1 MGSSSPENPS
11 TPPPPLEVPT
21 KESLSDSSS
30 DTSSTCSASGI
41 KELMLLDLTKFE
53 KVMPA
58 TIPEAGDF
66 FDVNVTLA
74 ASPSNFTVQPWQN
87 TTQLET
93 FQSGLNAF
101 YSKPQNQYVRPLTQI
116 DVAQGDKFY
125 AGQHMDG
132 KWYRVKV
139 NATIDEVTVAA
150 KIVDFGDFT
159 MIPLE
164 SLQPLW
170 PQFRN
175 LPMQAISAGLADIV
189 ATNGD
194 WSTEDTIWFPER
206 VVNSQFVTKIRDV
219 TYDPL
224 DDNVRISVS
233 LIDTTHPT
241 TDIYIEKQLVEDKR
255 AVYLCV

>member
-1 MGSSSPENPS
+1 MVKSPKS
-11 TPPPPLEVPT
+11 T
-21 KESLSDSSS
+21 
-30 DTSSTCSASGI
+30 I
-41 KELMLLDLTKFE
+41 
-53 KVMPA
+53 
-58 TIPEAGDF
+58 
-66 FDVNVTLA
+66 LA
-74 ASPSNFTVQPWQN
+74 
-87 TTQLET
+87 
-93 FQSGLNAF
+93 
-101 YSKPQNQYVRPLTQI
+101 
-116 DVAQGDKFY
+116 

-139 NATIDEVTVAA
+139 NASIDEGTVAA

-175 LPMQAISAGLADIV
+175 LPMQAISASLADIV

-194 WSTEDTIWFPER
+194 WSTEDTIWFSER
-206 VVNSQFVTKIRDV
+206 VVNSQFVTKILDV
-219 TYDPL
+219 IYDPL

>member
-1 MGSSSPENPS
+1 M
-11 TPPPPLEVPT
+11 TEVG
-21 KESLSDSSS
+21 EFL
-30 DTSSTCSASGI
+30 
-41 KELMLLDLTKFE
+41 
-53 KVMPA
+53 
-58 TIPEAGDF
+58 
-66 FDVNVTLA
+66 DVNITLA

-87 TTQLET
+87 TTQLES
-93 FQSGLNAF
+93 FQAELNSF
-101 YSKPQNQYVRPLTQI
+101 YNNPKNMYGRSMTI
-116 DVAQGDKFY
+116 ADVANGDKFY

-139 NATIDEVTVAA
+139 NTTIDEGTVAA

-159 MIPLE
+159 MIPLD

-175 LPMQAISAGLADIV
+175 LPMQAISASLADIV

-194 WSTEDTIWFPER
+194 WSTEDTIWFSER
-206 VVNSQFVTKIRDV
+206 VVNNQFVTKIRDV

-224 DDNVRISVS
+224 DDNIKISVS
-233 LIDTTHPT
+233 LIDTAHPT
-241 TDIYIEKQLVEDKR
+241 TDIYIEKQLVEEKR

>member
-1 MGSSSPENPS
+1 
-11 TPPPPLEVPT
+11 
-21 KESLSDSSS
+21 
-30 DTSSTCSASGI
+30 
-41 KELMLLDLTKFE
+41 
-53 KVMPA
+53 MPA

-101 YSKPQNQYVRPLTQI
+101 YSKPQNAYGRTLTNADI
-116 DVAQGDKFY
+116 NSGDKFY

-132 KWYRVKV
+132 EWYRVKV
-139 NATIDEVTVAA
+139 NATIDENTVAA

-164 SLQPLW
+164 NLQPLW
-170 PQFRN
+170 PQFRR
-175 LPMQAISAGLADIV
+175 LPMQSVNASLADIV
-189 ATNGD
+189 AANGD
-194 WSTEDTIWFPER
+194 WTAEDTVWFSKR
-206 VVNSQFVTKIRDV
+206 VVNCQFVSRIKDV
-219 TYDPL
+219 IFDSL
-224 DDNVRISVS
+224 EENVRITLS
-233 LIDTTHPT
+233 LVDTTHPT